1 MKAKEG
7 ETMSLEAIKQ
17 ITAAEQ
23 AAKERR
29 AAVEAEA
36 RRLTAEAEKAGLDL
50 LQKTRADAEAQGKAG
65 LAAAEERA
73 AARAAEIAQAAEQ
86 ESARQRKQV
95 EARMDAAAELIVER
109 VVKR

>member
-7 ETMSLEAIKQ
+7 ETMSLEAMKQ

-29 AAVEAEA
+29 AAGRSGGSPAD
-36 RRLTAEAEKAGLDL
+36 RRGGKSRSGFAAKDPHRCGGTG
-50 LQKTRADAEAQGKAG
+50 QGG
-65 LAAAEERA
+65 TCGGRGTGGS
-73 AARAAEIAQAAEQ
+73 RAAEIAQAAEQ
-86 ESARQRKQV
+86 ESARQRKQA

>member
-1 MKAKEG
+1 
-7 ETMSLEAIKQ
+7 MSLEAMKQ

-29 AAVEAEA
+29 AAAEAEA
-36 RRLTAEAEKAGLDL
+36 RRLTAEAEKAGQAL
-50 LQKTRADAEAQGKAG
+50 LQKTRTDAEAQGKAG
-65 LAAAEERA
+65 LAAAEERE

-86 ESARQRKQV
+86 ESARQRKQA

>member
-1 MKAKEG
+1 MKTKEG
-7 ETMSLEAIKQ
+7 ETMSLEAMKQ

-29 AAVEAEA
+29 AAAEAEA
-36 RRLTAEAEKAGLDL
+36 RRLTAE
-50 LQKTRADAEAQGKAG
+50 
-65 LAAAEERA
+65 
-73 AARAAEIAQAAEQ
+73 AAEQ
-86 ESARQRKQV
+86 ESARQRKQA